1 MPSASENTTRD
12 TTQET
17 AREAVGGL
25 GVVVVA
31 AGRSTRMGGI
41 DKTFALVLGSPLIAH
56 TLDRFVAFA
65 PVSEIALVLAA
76 DSLEQGRE
84 LLLARDYQKPVHLCV
99 GGERRQDSV
108 RNGLER
114 LSPCGWIM
122 VHDGARP
129 CLDRGILERGL
140 AAAADC
146 GAAVAGMPVKDT
158 IKMVSHD
165 RLVEETPDRSR
176 LWAAQTPQVFEYS
189 LLMKA
194 HQACQLTVTDD
205 ASMVEMLGHPVRMF
219 EGSYEN
225 MKVTTAGDLAL
236 AEAFLR
242 DGRPDIDE

>member
-1 MPSASENTTRD
+1 MPLASED

-176 LWAAQTPQVFEYS
+176 LWAAQTPQVFRILVADESPPS
-189 LLMKA
+189 LPTYRHRRRLHGGNA
-194 HQACQLTVTDD
+194 GPPGAD
-205 ASMVEMLGHPVRMF
+205 VRR
-219 EGSYEN
+219 
-225 MKVTTAGDLAL
+225 
-236 AEAFLR
+236 FLR
-242 DGRPDIDE
+242 EHEGHHGRGPRAGRSVPP